1 MAGAPRSRS
10 ASSGSDGGR
19 TEGRADGGHHR
30 SGTVSV
36 SLSGRGAREC
46 ARTRRP
52 GAGPGG
58 AGGEADR
65 GRRHRGAGLAVA
77 RHGRLNAPAGP
88 VWTSGNAHGKSRRRW
103 RRRDMMTLAGLLTF
117 GAVYGA
123 AVASPGPGVTAVVAR
138 VLARGLRGAPAFIA
152 GFLVGDLIWFA
163 LAATT
168 LHALVQTFAILF
180 VVIRYVGA
188 AYLLYLA
195 WRLWTAPA
203 AGEAVESR
211 ADQPLRLFLGGL
223 SLTLGNPKV
232 IFFFLALLPIVVDL
246 GTLSV
251 PGF

>member
-1 MAGAPRSRS
+1 
-10 ASSGSDGGR
+10 
-19 TEGRADGGHHR
+19 
-30 SGTVSV
+30 
-36 SLSGRGAREC
+36 
-46 ARTRRP
+46 
-52 GAGPGG
+52 
-58 AGGEADR
+58 
-65 GRRHRGAGLAVA
+65 
-77 RHGRLNAPAGP
+77 
-88 VWTSGNAHGKSRRRW
+88 
-103 RRRDMMTLAGLLTF
+103 MTLAGLLTF

-123 AVASPGPGVTAVVAR
+123 AAASPGPGVTAVVAR

-152 GFLVGDLIWFA
+152 GFLVGDLVWFA

-168 LHALVQTFAILF
+168 LNALAQTFAILF

-195 WRLWTAPA
+195 WKLWTAPAA

-211 ADQPLRLFLGGL
+211 ADRPLRLFLGGL

-251 PGF
+251 PGFLEIVAAITVILSTVLGSYALLAACGRRFITSPRAVRIVNRGSGAMMAGAAVTIATR

>member
-1 MAGAPRSRS
+1 
-10 ASSGSDGGR
+10 
-19 TEGRADGGHHR
+19 
-30 SGTVSV
+30 
-36 SLSGRGAREC
+36 
-46 ARTRRP
+46 
-52 GAGPGG
+52 
-58 AGGEADR
+58 
-65 GRRHRGAGLAVA
+65 
-77 RHGRLNAPAGP
+77 
-88 VWTSGNAHGKSRRRW
+88 
-103 RRRDMMTLAGLLTF
+103 MTLAGLLTF

-152 GFLVGDLIWFA
+152 GFLVGDLVWFA

-195 WRLWTAPA
+195 WKLWTAPA
-203 AGEAVESR
+203 AAGEAIEAR
-211 ADQPLRLFLGGL
+211 ADRPLRLFLGGL

-251 PGF
+251 PGALEIAVAITAILSTVLGGYAVLAAFGRRFITSPRAVRIVNRGSGAMMAGAAVTIATR